1 MFKKA
6 MYIIL
11 VFLVFGLGYYFLGH
25 TASASNQVGLDKN
38 GNGVWDDVEE
48 KIIQKFAY
56 SNNIKNAMFQGARSL
71 QKAVVEP
78 NMTEQR
84 AMEILAEEEAAQGCL
99 NQVDPEFME
108 HDPLLEEWIVNT
120 KERTKNYIHYNYL
133 LSGKM
138 GVDIENNKYCD
149 FVVEK

>member
-1 MFKKA
+1 MLKTTIFL
-6 MYIIL
+6 IL
-11 VFLVFGLGYYFLGH
+11 VFLVFGVGYYFIGH
-25 TASASNQVGLDKN
+25 TVSVSNLVGLDKN

-48 KIIQKFAY
+48 KIIQKFSY

-78 NMTEQR
+78 NMTEKK
-84 AMEILAEEEAAQGCL
+84 AMEILAEEEASQGCL

-120 KERTKNYIHYNYL
+120 KERTKAYIHYNYL

-138 GVDIENNKYCD
+138 GIGIENHKYCD

>member
-1 MFKKA
+1 MFKKTVF
-6 MYIIL
+6 IIL
-11 VFLVFGLGYYFLGH
+11 VFLVFGIGYYFLGH
-25 TASASNQVGLDKN
+25 TVSASNLVGLDKN

-48 KIIQKFAY
+48 KIIQKFGY

-84 AMEILAEEEAAQGCL
+84 AMEIAEEISAAQFCL
-99 NQVDPEFME
+99 NQIDSEFQE
-108 HDPLLEEWIVNT
+108 HDPFLEEWIVNT
-120 KERTKNYIHYNYL
+120 KERTKAYIHYNYL

-138 GVDIENNKYCD
+138 EAQHDGSFCD